1 MGRQCTRVILGRV
14 SVGPDRI
21 TAMGEPTAPPTLES
35 IRGTLPRARANARSV
50 AALTEN
56 PGCTRRRV
64 IDSAGVVAHELAASL
79 GHPTLR
85 GQSPFAIEG
94 GNRFED
100 RLKERSEYA
109 LLVEALAPYVE
120 LPSPPD
126 LVVEDVNKVP
136 GTRFTPEWM
145 DARVAKTGDA
155 LSKIARG
162 EADAPH
168 VVDHPVLRF
177 ELAGAHVNL
186 EPDALAFRVGEKLE
200 LVEIKSYPIID
211 GQADP
216 GKLSATAGQT
226 AVYHMALRTT
236 LERLGFDPELLV
248 WSVILVAPRNFGR
261 QPVAHRVPL
270 KKKSMSLTRV
280 LAAVPKTADVLADLD
295 PGLTFDVDPGD
306 TMDET
311 TLRAALTAAVQ
322 EVSALFV
329 PDCVTNCDMAAF
341 CRAEAW
347 AADDPARLGRDAR
360 DNLAGVHT
368 LADALR
374 LAEDGIDPGE
384 EELADVA
391 DALGAA
397 HAAIARARSLA
408 PTAGLE
414 PAPAVAT
421 AGDDA

>member
-1 MGRQCTRVILGRV
+1 MSGVGRE
-14 SVGPDRI
+14 
-21 TAMGEPTAPPTLES
+21 ATAPSLDGV
-35 IRGTLPRARANARSV
+35 RGTLPRARANARSV
-50 AALTEN
+50 AALTQN

-64 IDSAGVVAHELAASL
+64 IDSAGVAAHDLAAKL

-100 RLKERSEYA
+100 RLKERSGYA
-109 LLVEALAPYVE
+109 LLVEALAPYVD
-120 LPSPPD
+120 LPMPPD
-126 LVVEDVNKVP
+126 LVVEDVNKV
-136 GTRFTPEWM
+136 GGKRFTTEWM
-145 DARVAKTGDA
+145 DARVAKTDEA
-155 LSKIARG
+155 LAQIARG
-162 EADAPH
+162 DADAPH

-186 EPDALAFRVGEKLE
+186 EPDALAFRVGERLE

-226 AVYHMALRTT
+226 AVYHMALRET

-261 QPVAHRVPL
+261 QPAAHRVPL
-270 KKKSMSLTRV
+270 KKKSLSLSRV
-280 LAAVPKTADVLADLD
+280 LAAVPKTADVLAGLPAD
-295 PGLTFDVDPGD
+295 LTFDVDPDG
-306 TMDET
+306 TMDDSA
-311 TLRAALTAAVQ
+311 LRAALTAAVQ
-322 EVSALFV
+322 QVGALFV

-374 LAEDGIDPGE
+374 LAEHGVNPGE
-384 EELADVA
+384 EALSDVA
-391 DALGAA
+391 EALGAA
-397 HAAIARARSLA
+397 RAAIARARSLA
-408 PTAGLE
+408 PTAGL
-414 PAPAVAT
+414 APVSAAQT
-421 AGDDA
+421 EGADG

>member
-1 MGRQCTRVILGRV
+1 
-14 SVGPDRI
+14 
-21 TAMGEPTAPPTLES
+21 MGEHVTPPTLDG

-50 AALTEN
+50 AALTQN

-64 IDSAGVVAHELAASL
+64 IDSAGVAAYDLAEKL
-79 GHPTLR
+79 GKPTLR

-100 RLKERSEYA
+100 RLKERSGYA
-109 LLVEALAPYVE
+109 LLVEALAPFVD
-120 LPSPPD
+120 LPAPPG
-126 LVVEDVNKVP
+126 LVVEDVNRVGGK
-136 GTRFTPEWM
+136 RFTPEWM
-145 DARVAKTGDA
+145 DARVAKTDDA
-155 LSKIARG
+155 LSRIARG
-162 EADAPH
+162 DAEAPH

-177 ELAGAHVNL
+177 ELAGTQVNL

-216 GKLSATAGQT
+216 SKLSATAGQT
-226 AVYHMALRTT
+226 AVYHMALRAT
-236 LERLGFDPELLV
+236 LERLGLDPELLV

-270 KKKSMSLTRV
+270 KKKTLSLSRV
-280 LAAVPKTADVLADLD
+280 LAAVPKTTDVLADLD
-295 PGLTFDVDPGD
+295 PGLTFDVDPGG
-306 TMDET
+306 TMAEDAV
-311 TLRAALTAAVQ
+311 RAALTAAVRQ
-322 EVSALFV
+322 VGALFV
-329 PDCVTNCDMAAF
+329 PDCVTACDMAAF

-374 LAEDGIDPGE
+374 LAEDGIEPGE
-384 EELADVA
+384 EALADVA
-391 DALGAA
+391 DALAAA
-397 HAAIARARSLA
+397 HWAIARARSLA
-408 PTAGLE
+408 PTAGL
-414 PAPAVAT
+414 APVAAT
-421 AGDDA
+421 GGDA